1 MDVTDEVRDE
11 LLALETAGWEALHQG
26 AGRRFYAGVLTPDA
40 VMLLPQVGLLRHDAA
55 LEGMDGQPWSWF
67 QIRNPQV
74 VVLDAEAAV
83 LTYRVQARRDFQPE
97 YQALI
102 ASTYVRRDG
111 AWRLALHQQ
120 TPM

>member
-1 MDVTDEVRDE
+1 MDELKDA
-11 LLALETAGWEALHQG
+11 LLALETAGWNALKEG
-26 AGRRFYAGVLTPDA
+26 TGRRFYAGVLTDDA
-40 VMLLPQVGLLRHDAA
+40 VMLLPQVGLLTHDKA
-55 LEGMDGQPWSWF
+55 LDGMDGQPWSWF
-67 QIRNPQV
+67 QIRNPQAV
-74 VVLDAEAAV
+74 ALGDDAAV

-111 AWRLALHQQ
+111 EWRLALHQQ